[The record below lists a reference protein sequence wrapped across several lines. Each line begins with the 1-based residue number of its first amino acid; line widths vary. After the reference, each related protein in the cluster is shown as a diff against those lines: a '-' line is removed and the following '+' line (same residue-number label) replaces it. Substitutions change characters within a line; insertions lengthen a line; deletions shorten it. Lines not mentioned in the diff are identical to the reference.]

1 MQCKNRITRSTRI
14 LGILACNCLFWCA
27 CSRDETTLPSPETA
41 PPAATAPAAP
51 VGVDAQDDPQAPRS
65 LPDSNE
71 LSGWVKSEPI
81 HRVQPDQLPMVRNH
95 PAAANAL
102 RSYPIDHAWA
112 CAYTKDKQKVFVSFI
127 ETADPLDAFGLFS
140 VFTRLPGTG
149 FHSPDRILLELN
161 PTPGGA
167 TVASRQG
174 KTFILLEASGIV
186 SPDKAES
193 VEHLARKILFSIPAT
208 DTPLIMR
215 AIPKALLLN
224 GKAWMVRRTAPLG
237 TTLEELKPIA
247 TAGLDETLG
256 LTGREKLWI
265 AAVEKLPD
273 VQTAATKPAS
283 QLSLKHLIWI
293 VEYTAEDDARK
304 AYTHYQ
310 QRLSSPVTDLDRDT
324 RVHEP
329 RGTYLAGTWTAGAE
343 ASAPILPDLDK
354 ALSAAAEMRASHS
367 LGRSTTRPAAVPR

>member
-1 MQCKNRITRSTRI
+1 MQCKKWITRSTRV
-14 LGILACNCLFWCA
+14 LSILACHCLFWCA
-27 CSRDETTLPSPETA
+27 CSRDETTLPSPEAA

-65 LPDSNE
+65 LPASNE

-102 RSYPIDHAWA
+102 RSYPIEHTWA

-140 VFTRLPGTG
+140 VFTRQPSAGV
-149 FHSPDRILLELN
+149 HSPDRILLERN
-161 PTPGGA
+161 PTEGGT
-167 TVASRQG
+167 TVAGRQG
-174 KTFILLEASGIV
+174 NTFILLEASGIV
-186 SPDKAES
+186 SPDKADS
-193 VEHLARKILFSIPAT
+193 VEHLARKILFSVPAT

-215 AIPKALLLN
+215 AIPRALLLN
-224 GKAWMVRRTAPLG
+224 GKAWMVRRTAALG
-237 TTLEELKPIA
+237 TSLEELKPIA

-265 AAVEKLPD
+265 AAVERLPD
-273 VQTAATKPAS
+273 TQIADTEPGDH
-283 QLSLKHLIWI
+283 LHPKHLIWI
-293 VEYTAEDDARK
+293 VEYAAEDDARK
-304 AYTHYQ
+304 AYTRYR
-310 QRLSSPVTDLDRDT
+310 QRLSTPVTDLDRDT

-329 RGTYLAGTWTAGAE
+329 RGPYLAGTWTAGTE
-343 ASAPILPDLDK
+343 ASAPILPGLDK
-354 ALSAAAEMRASHS
+354 ELSAAAEMHASHS
-367 LGRSTTRPAAVPR
+367 LGRPATRPAAPR